1 MLFKKLI
8 LSLIIVLAIIINP
21 IALYAISLVPGGDSI
36 GIDLNYQGV
45 VITGGYKIK
54 SKNTT
59 YDPFAKDFKTG
70 DMIVEIDNQKV
81 TSIEEL
87 TEIIK
92 DGGSEK
98 SDYDVTIIRN
108 NEKLHR
114 NLQVIYEN
122 QEFSTG
128 LYVKDAISG
137 VGTLTFYNPT
147 NNTFG
152 ALGHAMSDTKL
163 SSSELIQSGT
173 IFESNVTSIKKA
185 TSNSSGNKIADISNV
200 EIGSINSHNQFGI
213 YGTYNYD
220 ISKRKALET
229 ASIDEIKLGKAYFLT
244 VLNGHEIQKC
254 EIEITKLNDQDTIK
268 EKGIE
273 FKVTDQNVINKAN
286 GIVQGMSG
294 SPIIQDDKIIGCVT
308 HVSGNNPMIGFGLY
322 IEWMLEM
329 DKQG

>member
-8 LSLIIVLAIIINP
+8 LSLAVVLAIIINP

-54 SKNTT
+54 AGNTT
-59 YDPFAKDFKTG
+59 YDPLAKDFKAG
-70 DMIVEIDNQKV
+70 DMIVEINGQKV
-81 TSIEEL
+81 ASIDEL

-98 SDYDVTIIRN
+98 TDYDLTIIRN
-108 NEKLHR
+108 DEKLHR
-114 NLQVIYEN
+114 NLQVVYEN
-122 QEFSTG
+122 HEFSTG

-137 VGTLTFYNPT
+137 VGTLTFYNPAS
-147 NNTFG
+147 NTFG

-163 SSSELIQSGT
+163 SSSELIQSGN

-220 ISKRKALET
+220 ISKRDALET
-229 ASIDEIKLGKAYFLT
+229 ANIDEIKLGKAYFLT
-244 VLNGHEIQKC
+244 VLNGQEIQKC
-254 EIEITKLNDQDTIK
+254 EIEITKLNDQDTVK

-308 HVSGNNPMIGFGLY
+308 HVSGNNPMTGFGLY

>member
-8 LSLIIVLAIIINP
+8 LSLIIVLTIVINP
-21 IALYAISLVPGGDSI
+21 IALYAISLIPGGDSI
-36 GIDLNYQGV
+36 GIELNYQGV

-54 SKNTT
+54 TADAT
-59 YDPFAKDFKTG
+59 YNPLEKDFKMG
-70 DMIVEIDNQKV
+70 DIIVEINGQKV

-87 TEIIK
+87 TEVIK
-92 DGGSEK
+92 DGGSEQ
-98 SDYDVTIIRN
+98 SSYDLTIIRN

-114 NLQVIYEN
+114 NLQIAFEN
-122 QEFSTG
+122 QQFSTG

-147 NNTFG
+147 SNSFG
-152 ALGHAMSDTKL
+152 ALGHAMNDTKL
-163 SSSELIQSGT
+163 DSNELIQSGN

-185 TSNSSGNKIADISNV
+185 TANSSGNKIADISNI

-220 ISKRKALET
+220 ISKRDALDT
-229 ASIDEIKLGKAYFLT
+229 ASIDEVKVGKAYFLT
-244 VLNGHEIQKC
+244 VLNGQDIEKC
-254 EIEITKLNDQDTIK
+254 EIEITKLNDQETVK

-286 GIVQGMSG
+286 GIIQGMSG

-308 HVSGNNPMIGFGLY
+308 HVSGNNPMTGYGLY

>member
-8 LSLIIVLAIIINP
+8 LSLAVVLAIIINP

-54 SKNTT
+54 AGNTT
-59 YDPFAKDFKTG
+59 YDPLAKDFKAG
-70 DMIVEIDNQKV
+70 DMIVEINGQKV
-81 TSIEEL
+81 ASIDEL

-98 SDYDVTIIRN
+98 TDYDLTIIRN
-108 NEKLHR
+108 DEKLHR
-114 NLQVIYEN
+114 NLQVVYEN
-122 QEFSTG
+122 HEFSTG

-137 VGTLTFYNPT
+137 VGTLTFYNPAS
-147 NNTFG
+147 NTFG

-163 SSSELIQSGT
+163 SSSELIQSGN
-173 IFESNVTSIKKA
+173 IFESKVTSIKKA

-220 ISKRKALET
+220 ISKRDALET
-229 ASIDEIKLGKAYFLT
+229 ANIDEIKLGKAYFLT
-244 VLNGHEIQKC
+244 VLNGQEIQKC
-254 EIEITKLNDQDTIK
+254 EIEITKLNDQDTVK

-308 HVSGNNPMIGFGLY
+308 HVSGNNPMTGFGLY

>member
-70 DMIVEIDNQKV
+70 DMIVEMDDQKV

-98 SDYDVTIIRN
+98 SDYDVIIIRN

-114 NLQVIYEN
+114 TLRVIYEN

-200 EIGSINSHNQFGI
+200 EIGSINSHSQFGI

-220 ISKRKALET
+220 ISKREMMET
-229 ASIDEIKLGKAYFLT
+229 ASIEETKLGKAYFLT
-244 VLNGHEIQKC
+244 VLDGDKIQKC
-254 EIEITKLNDQDTIK
+254 EIEITKLNDQDSIK

-273 FKVTDQNVINKAN
+273 FTVTDQEVINKAN

-294 SPIIQDDKIIGCVT
+294 SPIIQNNKIVGCVT
-308 HVSGNNPMIGFGLY
+308 HVSGNNPIIGYGLY
-322 IEWMLEM
+322 IDWMLEM
-329 DKQG
+329 DK